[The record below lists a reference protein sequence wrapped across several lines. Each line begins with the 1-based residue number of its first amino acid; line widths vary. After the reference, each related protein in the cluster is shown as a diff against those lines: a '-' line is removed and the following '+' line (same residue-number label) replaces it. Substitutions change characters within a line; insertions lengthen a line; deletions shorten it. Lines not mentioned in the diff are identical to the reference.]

1 MLTSETGLYSL
12 FFIYSEMRVLCL
24 FPRFYTGGVT
34 KALSFVANSCA
45 SVGWDVYCISMTS
58 EPETVLF
65 HENIHRMVIDIRENS
80 TGFKKIFWR
89 LLFLLR
95 LRRKILKIKPDVI
108 IVFRGDLLKAILYA
122 SWGMKI
128 PIIGSERGNPY
139 SHGAKMKEY
148 RNFFNRCNVV
158 VFQTEMARDVYHIS
172 RKSVIIPNP
181 VISRCGQMAFK
192 TYRSGKNIVSAGRL
206 SKEKNFIGLI
216 RAFAQNQERLGNS
229 KLIIYGDGPEYYN
242 LQTLVKQLKVQ
253 NRVLLP
259 GNVKDFTKQ
268 EDDGGIFVLNSLN
281 EGMPNALLEAM
292 GAGYA
297 CIASD
302 CPIGAPAWLS
312 DNGRRV
318 RLIPVA
324 DDKALGDAMVD
335 IYNNDS
341 IALELRINAREI
353 LDILDPE
360 RIKQLWLSLIESVID
375 DRKY

>member
-1 MLTSETGLYSL
+1 
-12 FFIYSEMRVLCL
+12 MRVLCL

-45 SVGWDVYCISMTS
+45 SVGWNVYCISMTS

-128 PIIGSERGNPY
+128 PIIGSERGNPH

-172 RKSVIIPNP
+172 QRSVIIPNP
-181 VISRCGQMAFK
+181 VIGRGGQFIPN
-192 TYRSGKNIVSAGRL
+192 TYKNGKNIISAGRL

-216 RAFAQNQERLGNS
+216 RAFAQNLERLENS
-229 KLIIYGDGPEYYN
+229 KLIIYGDGPEYHN
-242 LQTLVKQLKVQ
+242 LQILINQLKLQ
-253 NRVLLP
+253 DRVLLP
-259 GNVKDFTKQ
+259 GNVQDFTRQ

-302 CPIGAPAWLS
+302 CPVGAPAWLS
-312 DNGRRV
+312 DNGRRI
-318 RLIPVA
+318 RLVPVA
-324 DDKALGDAMVD
+324 DDNALGNAIVD
-335 IYNNDS
+335 IYNNAS
-341 IALELRINAREI
+341 IALELRNNAREI
-353 LDILDPE
+353 LDILNPE
-360 RIKQLWLSLIESVID
+360 RIKQLWLSLIENVVSGK
-375 DRKY
+375 KY

>member
-1 MLTSETGLYSL
+1 MNPIVIKRTSE
-12 FFIYSEMRVLCL
+12 
-24 FPRFYTGGVT
+24 
-34 KALSFVANSCA
+34 LS
-45 SVGWDVYCISMTS
+45 
-58 EPETVLF
+58 
-65 HENIHRMVIDIRENS
+65 REEIEQIC
-80 TGFKKIFWR
+80 TLFKKIFPNHSISPQSYVNHYSSTP
-89 LLFLLR
+89 LGYS
-95 LRRKILKIKPDVI
+95 IHA
-108 IVFRGDLLKAILYA
+108 LLKNEAGDIVGNHNLLPNFYLFDGKRVLFAYGAGTMIL
-122 SWGMKI
+122 
-128 PIIGSERGNPY
+128 
-139 SHGAKMKEY
+139 KEY